1 MDQRD
6 RAHLDAWLDR
16 VAGPD
21 EQDALREKIL
31 DLLDADPELLIAHSW
46 PEIRNIATISEQ
58 VPDHECSA
66 CGGSGL
72 DDWDGRQPR
81 DYYSICPTCL
91 GSGRVSDQP
100 GEGEGR

>member
-31 DLLDADPELLIAHSW
+31 GLLDADPELLIAHSW
-46 PEIRNIATISEQ
+46 PEIRSIAERM
-58 VPDHECSA
+58 E
-66 CGGSGL
+66 
-72 DDWDGRQPR
+72 R
-81 DYYSICPTCL
+81 
-91 GSGRVSDQP
+91 
-100 GEGEGR
+100 